1 MPAYLSP
8 DNLRLAMGL
17 SFFVMGLASCLPGLF
32 MLIFG
37 PYRKEAKALAAQSA
51 RLNALKGAAD
61 QKGFTDGLALATQ
74 AATALIEAVN
84 KLILTSSGTAI
95 VLILIGA
102 LFEYAAY
109 YLLIAGR

>member
-1 MPAYLSP
+1 MPAYLTP

-17 SFFVMGLASCLPGLF
+17 SFFVMGLASCTPGLF

-51 RLNALKGAAD
+51 RLNALKSSVD
-61 QKGFTDGLALATQ
+61 PKGLMDGIALATQ
-74 AATALIEAVN
+74 SATALIEAVN

-95 VLILIGA
+95 VLIVIGA
-102 LFEYAAY
+102 VFEYAAY